1 MSLRPDPFS
10 PRVRAALLLALG
22 LASCSTPPPPNQKE
36 LRAQR
41 EVFDQ
46 KARRLLEP
54 LLNDGNLGCG
64 ELVIEISPNFF
75 ANVTQ
80 PAIDPNLQGERR
92 SSADGYDEIVWINKV
107 GGSDGAIV
115 LSIGA
120 TDDITDTGYVRGK
133 ATKFTVIHRATLRVR
148 TEGTMAAQLDVTASG
163 KPMVWVVD
171 KTVRDLTSFE
181 LRNGLLNVQ

>member
-1 MSLRPDPFS
+1 MRSHPDPC
-10 PRVRAALLLALG
+10 PARTALLLLLG
-22 LASCSTPPPPNQKE
+22 LASCSTPRPPNQQE
-36 LRAQR
+36 IRAQR
-41 EVFDQ
+41 EAFDQ
-46 KARRLLEP
+46 NARRLLEP

-92 SSADGYDEIVWINKV
+92 SSGDGYDEFVWINKV
-107 GGSDGAIV
+107 GGSDGAIL

-120 TDDITDTGYVRGK
+120 TDDITETGYVRGK
-133 ATKFTVIHRATLRVR
+133 VTKFTVIHRATLRVR
-148 TEGTMAAQLDVTASG
+148 TAGTMAAQLDVTASG